1 VTVREERP
9 MAQPDDDPIRGKTHR
24 WTFTDGPTAG
34 KTYEHTFNKNGT
46 VAFKE
51 VGGAAPGERT
61 AKKKPAKKGAKPE
74 KPDRPR
80 YAAVRA
86 AHDVYAVSY
95 LAGSGY
101 TLTVVLNFEDHGL
114 VGFASNDKEWYPL
127 KGTFEAVP

>member
-1 VTVREERP
+1 MVEP
-9 MAQPDDDPIRGKTHR
+9 NDDPIRGKTHR

-51 VGGAAPGERT
+51 VGGAAEGKGA
-61 AKKKPAKKGAKPE
+61 AKKKPAKKAAPPQ

-95 LAGSGY
+95 RSGSGY
-101 TLTVVLNFEDHGL
+101 TLTVVLNFEDHRL

-127 KGTFEAVP
+127 KGTFEAGP

>member
-1 VTVREERP
+1 VRVREERT
-9 MAQPDDDPIRGKTHR
+9 MAEPDDDPIRGKTHR

-51 VGGAAPGERT
+51 VGGAAASEST
-61 AKKKPAKKGAKPE
+61 AKKAAPPK

-95 LAGSGY
+95 LSGSGY
-101 TLTVVLNFEDHGL
+101 TLTVVLNFKDHGL

-127 KGTFEAVP
+127 KGTFETGP

>member
-1 VTVREERP
+1 
-9 MAQPDDDPIRGKTHR
+9 MAEPDDDPIRGKTHR

-51 VGGAAPGERT
+51 VGGAAAGEST
-61 AKKKPAKKGAKPE
+61 AKKKPAKKGAKPK

-80 YAAVRA
+80 YASLRA
-86 AHDVYAVSY
+86 ADEVNAV
-95 LAGSGY
+95 
-101 TLTVVLNFEDHGL
+101 HGL

-127 KGTFEAVP
+127 KGTFELVP

>member
-1 VTVREERP
+1 VRVREERT
-9 MAQPDDDPIRGKTHR
+9 MAEPDDDPIRGKTHR

-51 VGGAAPGERT
+51 VGDAAAREST
-61 AKKKPAKKGAKPE
+61 AKKKPAKKAARPK

-95 LAGSGY
+95 LSGSGY
-101 TLTVVLNFEDHGL
+101 TLTVVLNFKDHGL